1 MNKKPILIGGL
12 FLAFAGLLQ
21 VIGSFSFPALH
32 DFMSAALPWL
42 CIGIGLAVALVV
54 EQEKKE

>member
-12 FLAFAGLLQ
+12 ILAFAGLLQ
-21 VIGSFSFPALH
+21 VIGSAFSPDLH

-42 CIGIGLAVALVV
+42 CIGIGLAVAMTA
-54 EQEKKE
+54 ERGKE